1 VQKLLQRKKV
11 ASTPS
16 NPKNAAYFKQPG
28 LNWTI
33 INQEQK
39 ETHSKTCNKNF
50 PQSPKTDRKKR
61 GNKRGKKRPPRV
73 LSFTNPN
80 F

>member
-28 LNWTI
+28 RNWTI
-33 INQEQK
+33 INQKQK
-39 ETHSKTCNKNF
+39 KPHSKTCNKNF
-50 PQSPKTDRKKR
+50 PQPPRTDRKR
-61 GNKRGKKRPPRV
+61 REKKREKKPSQGSQLYKP
-73 LSFTNPN
+73 
-80 F
+80 